1 MKSFNQFIKE
11 LKSMEGLERFNW
23 YVLKPI
29 ALMILILVFAFMQDG
44 QHQQGEQLF
53 PFFLPLF
60 LKLILCWTL
69 FFFVAAF
76 KTWPGLLAWCPAPG
90 PTPGNAK
97 LTPKI
102 AKELNAQDRKKLQKK
117 IKLERKRSQKLGQ
130 KKRGECP
137 FDFLEVRLMSN
148 H

>member
-1 MKSFNQFIKE
+1 MKSFNQFVKE

-29 ALMILILVFAFMQDG
+29 ALMICILVVAFMQDG

-69 FFFVAAF
+69 FFLQQLF

-102 AKELNAQDRKKLQKK
+102 AKELNAQDRKKLLKK

-130 KKRGECP
+130 KKGAYAP
-137 FDFLEVRLMSN
+137 LIFQK
-148 H
+148 